1 MDRLSRIQART
12 ATNLKSWKTVGV
24 SLEPED
30 LSTLNQRLQANGFE
44 TLADMVRAFIRQ
56 EFPSSAKNDSLERL
70 LLRLKEKNIVD
81 PLSGES
87 SLTFYRN
94 IDDEAF
100 KEYLL
105 AKYSSKYALDL
116 FKYFK
121 RFAQLFFT
129 KPTLIKSENG
139 RNRGWICE
147 AVRRFAEFYDYQYQN
162 PELKLVVREII
173 ERYEINKK
181 MRRKDILWIA
191 EENYLDNAIK
201 TLLSA
206 FTGGELAIVVRFAL
220 FSGLRGE
227 EMLYVHEKPLCEHL
241 ASCNCENLH
250 VIRKPSGY
258 SIILVNRIAGLKRC
272 YFTIIP
278 SRLWEEFRG
287 LPRMDKEIR
296 KFAHDRIK
304 ETTAGSVTFMD
315 LRKFHYNVNVRSEMK
330 ESGAEVL
337 AGRAKTVSA
346 RHYLLNELDLLV
358 EQYRKVW
365 EKYLVINR
373 SS

>member
-12 ATNLKSWKTVGV
+12 HPNLKSWKTVGV

-30 LSTLNQRLQANGFE
+30 LSILNQRLQANGFR
-44 TLADMVRAFIRQ
+44 TLADMVRAFIGQ
-56 EFPSSAKNDSLERL
+56 EFPVSAKNDSLERL
-70 LLRLKEKNIVD
+70 LLRLKEKSIVD
-81 PLSGES
+81 PVSGEP
-87 SLTFYRN
+87 SLTFYKN
-94 IDDEAF
+94 IDEESF
-100 KEYLL
+100 KRYLL
-105 AKYSSKYALDL
+105 AKYSRKYALDL

-129 KPTLIKSENG
+129 KPTLVKTENG

-147 AVRRFAEFYDYQYQN
+147 AMRRFAEFYDYQYQN

-206 FTGGELAIVVRFAL
+206 FTTGDLAVVVRFAL

-227 EMLYVHEKPLCEHL
+227 EMLYVHDKPICERL

-250 VIRKPSGY
+250 AISKPNGY
-258 SIILVNRIAGLKRC
+258 SVVVVNRIAGLKRC
-272 YFTIIP
+272 YFTIVP
-278 SRLWEEFRG
+278 SELWEEFRG
-287 LPRMDKEIR
+287 LRAVDRDIR
-296 KFAHDRIK
+296 KFAHVRIK
-304 ETTAGSVTFMD
+304 EITNGKVTFMD

-337 AGRAKTVSA
+337 AGRARTVSA
-346 RHYLLNELDLLV
+346 RHYLLNELDLMV
-358 EQYRKVW
+358 EQYGKVW
-365 EKYLVINR
+365 GKYLEV
-373 SS
+373 